1 MPDPEPLKV
10 PRAIYIFLGFLADR
24 TAPRAKSTL
33 ADALE
38 KNEINQRKI
47 QLLCDCY
54 AASTQLAGILNIIK
68 IRTQNIEKKLD
79 KENFNEY
86 YILDKEIIQAD
97 LAMSCIEQSKKE
109 LTTLGVSLEEH

>member
-79 KENFNEY
+79 KE
-86 YILDKEIIQAD
+86 DKD
-97 LAMSCIEQSKKE
+97 VVKSNKAMTGGKVAKVDIKPSIEDK
-109 LTTLGVSLEEH
+109 